1 MNPFDR
7 STTKE
12 FGPVTPAGITY
23 RRRMRVINARRR
35 SVSAK
40 PGEAGAPEAKSLAQ
54 PLGAGQLIEHL
65 AERGV
70 Q

>member
-1 MNPFDR
+1 
-7 STTKE
+7 
-12 FGPVTPAGITY
+12 VTPAGITY
-23 RRRMRVINARRR
+23 RRRMRVINARPR